1 MSINEL
7 QALLSLFPFLVYLQL
22 TTQIP
27 RSSRFIE
34 GFSQWE
40 NFISKKLPLLEEFNF
55 NINIYSSI
63 YQHENIETILTSF
76 CTPFWLEQKR
86 WFVTAIHS
94 KSYRY
99 PMVTLHS
106 SSHSSATFHD
116 NLVCNI
122 TSYSTTTIR
131 NDNPSKISNEWMAR
145 FHLFS
150 VKCMTPN
157 SVCLAAIFS
166 LLYDPE
172 RELSQ
177 HWDYK

>member
-94 KSYRY
+94 KAIGIQWSLSTRHRIQEQRFPTILY
-99 PMVTLHS
+99 VT
-106 SSHSSATFHD
+106 
-116 NLVCNI
+116 
-122 TSYSTTTIR
+122 
-131 NDNPSKISNEWMAR
+131 
-145 FHLFS
+145 
-150 VKCMTPN
+150 
-157 SVCLAAIFS
+157 
-166 LLYDPE
+166 
-172 RELSQ
+172 
-177 HWDYK
+177 